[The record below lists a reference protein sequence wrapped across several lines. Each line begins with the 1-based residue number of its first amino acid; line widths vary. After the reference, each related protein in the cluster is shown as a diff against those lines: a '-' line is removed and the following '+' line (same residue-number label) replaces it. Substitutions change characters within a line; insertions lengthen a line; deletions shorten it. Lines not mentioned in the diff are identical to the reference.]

1 MPTAAT
7 ELASPANF
15 EPCHG
20 VSGRNDVIYPPEFEE
35 GEYCELRLNGVL
47 RSSYAACSSSS
58 GPKSCAGL
66 YRTCMLR
73 IHKTQLLIE
82 AENLAPILGC
92 LGRVEPVAQPAT
104 TANGG
109 GRFCF
114 ADWWRCIWWQNKRW
128 SNCASRPACS
138 GPWASLSSPP
148 TLRERF
154 STGTGPRKRPTAGPR
169 RRRWGAG
176 QGT

>member
-1 MPTAAT
+1 MDFR
-7 ELASPANF
+7 ESPD
-15 EPCHG
+15 
-20 VSGRNDVIYPPEFEE
+20 R
-35 GEYCELRLNGVL
+35 ELRLNGVL

-82 AENLAPILGC
+82 AEKLAPILGC

-109 GRFCF
+109 GRFLFCRF
-114 ADWWRCIWWQNKRW
+114 DGGAYRGKTRGGATALPGQR
-128 SNCASRPACS
+128 ARGRGPACH
-138 GPWASLSSPP
+138 
-148 TLRERF
+148 RH
-154 STGTGPRKRPTAGPR
+154 RP
-169 RRRWGAG
+169 
-176 QGT
+176 